1 MESGPRKVATPAASR
16 LQIEL
21 RKPVSSA
28 GAPVQTPPTK
38 EVVVVEDVV
47 ESSKDKK
54 EKKEQVEGSAV
65 MLAGGEDS
73 GGAIEGPPSKEHAA
87 EVSGKEVGVSVKEE
101 EKQGFVNDEGET
113 GMISKNIEPLSVKE
127 TDGVAVESEVSK
139 GVFSLR
145 NNISFSQSLGARCR
159 DFSHKVDLLGR
170 IQFETFILP
179 MLDKVVQ
186 KEGSLSSTLFLLRIF
201 LVLFNSLAFICFE
214 SRHVSNFACTWHA
227 TFHIASHTC
236 IGIKHI
242 KVMSLLPCTLYLQ
255 SVHKDPVMLV
265 EASSG
270 TLYKI
275 NQVNDK
281 HEVS

>member
-1 MESGPRKVATPAASR
+1 MNVYHLPSHSVRSKCLAPAEHAKFWFRQTYGVPDIFDDGKCSDVESGPRKVATPAASR

-28 GAPVQTPPTK
+28 GAPAQAPPTK

-54 EKKEQVEGSAV
+54 EKKEQVKGSAV
-65 MLAGGEDS
+65 MLAGEDS

-87 EVSGKEVGVSVKEE
+87 ETSGKEEVGLSLKEE

-170 IQFETFILP
+170 IQFETIISP

-186 KEGSLSSTLFLLRIF
+186 KEGSLLSILFLLRNF
-201 LVLFNSLAFICFE
+201 FVLCNSLAFISCE
-214 SRHVSNFACTWHA
+214 SRHVSNFPCTWHT
-227 TFHIASHTC
+227 TFLT
-236 IGIKHI
+236 
-242 KVMSLLPCTLYLQ
+242 
-255 SVHKDPVMLV
+255 
-265 EASSG
+265 
-270 TLYKI
+270 
-275 NQVNDK
+275 
-281 HEVS
+281 

>member
-1 MESGPRKVATPAASR
+1 MFDDGKCSDVESGPRKVATPAASR

-28 GAPVQTPPTK
+28 GAPAPAPPAK

-54 EKKEQVEGSAV
+54 EKKEQGEGSAV
-65 MLAGGEDS
+65 MLTGGEDS

-87 EVSGKEVGVSVKEE
+87 ETSGKEEVGLSLKEE
-101 EKQGFVNDEGET
+101 EKQGFVNDEGDT

-186 KEGSLSSTLFLLRIF
+186 KEGSLSSILFLLRIF
-201 LVLFNSLAFICFE
+201 FVLCNSLAFISCE
-214 SRHVSNFACTWHA
+214 SRHVSNFACTWH
-227 TFHIASHTC
+227 TILT
-236 IGIKHI
+236 
-242 KVMSLLPCTLYLQ
+242 
-255 SVHKDPVMLV
+255 
-265 EASSG
+265 
-270 TLYKI
+270 
-275 NQVNDK
+275 
-281 HEVS
+281 

>member
-1 MESGPRKVATPAASR
+1 MPDIFDDGKCSDVESGPRKVATPAASR

-28 GAPVQTPPTK
+28 GAPVQAPPAR

-54 EKKEQVEGSAV
+54 DKKEQAEGSV
-65 MLAGGEDS
+65 MLAGEDS
-73 GGAIEGPPSKEHAA
+73 GGAIEGPPSKEHAT
-87 EVSGKEVGVSVKEE
+87 ETSGKEEVGLSLKEE
-101 EKQGFVNDEGET
+101 EKQGLVNDEGET

-170 IQFETFILP
+170 IQFETIISP

-186 KEGSLSSTLFLLRIF
+186 KEGSLSSILFLLRIF
-201 LVLFNSLAFICFE
+201 FVLCNSLAFISCE
-214 SRHVSNFACTWHA
+214 SRHVQTLPVHG
-227 TFHIASHTC
+227 ILLLSHSIT
-236 IGIKHI
+236 
-242 KVMSLLPCTLYLQ
+242 SL
-255 SVHKDPVMLV
+255 HW
-265 EASSG
+265 
-270 TLYKI
+270 
-275 NQVNDK
+275 N
-281 HEVS
+281 

>member
-47 ESSKDKK
+47 ESSKDKN
-54 EKKEQVEGSAV
+54 EKKEEVEGSAV

-87 EVSGKEVGVSVKEE
+87 EVSGKEEVGASLKEE

-113 GMISKNIEPLSVKE
+113 GTISKNIEPLSVKE

-145 NNISFSQSLGARCR
+145 NNISFSQILGARCR

-186 KEGSLSSTLFLLRIF
+186 KEGSLSFSLFLLRTF
-201 LVLFNSLAFICFE
+201 LVLCNSSLAFISFE
-214 SRHVSNFACTWHA
+214 SRHVSNCACTRLA

-236 IGIKHI
+236 IGNKHI
-242 KVMSLLPCTLYLQ
+242 KVTCSMPCSLSLQ
-255 SVHKDPVMLV
+255 PV
-265 EASSG
+265 
-270 TLYKI
+270 
-275 NQVNDK
+275 
-281 HEVS
+281 

>member
-28 GAPVQTPPTK
+28 GAPVQTPLTK
-38 EVVVVEDVV
+38 EVVGVEDVV

-54 EKKEQVEGSAV
+54 EKKEEVEGSAI

-73 GGAIEGPPSKEHAA
+73 GGAIEGPPSKENAA
-87 EVSGKEVGVSVKEE
+87 EVSGKEEVGASHKEE

-113 GMISKNIEPLSVKE
+113 GTISKNIEPLSVKE

-145 NNISFSQSLGARCR
+145 NNISSSQSLGIRCR

-179 MLDKVVQ
+179 MLDKMVQ
-186 KEGSLSSTLFLLRIF
+186 KEASLSSSLFLLRIF
-201 LVLFNSLAFICFE
+201 SVLFNSFLAFISFD
-214 SRHVSNFACTWHA
+214 SRHVANFARTWHA
-227 TFHIASHTC
+227 TSSHSIHILALE
-236 IGIKHI
+236 IKHN
-242 KVMSLLPCTLYLQ
+242 KVMSSPPSALFLQ
-255 SVHKDPVMLV
+255 PVMLV

-270 TLYKI
+270 ILYKN
-275 NQVNDK
+275 NQVKQK
-281 HEVS
+281 HTVS